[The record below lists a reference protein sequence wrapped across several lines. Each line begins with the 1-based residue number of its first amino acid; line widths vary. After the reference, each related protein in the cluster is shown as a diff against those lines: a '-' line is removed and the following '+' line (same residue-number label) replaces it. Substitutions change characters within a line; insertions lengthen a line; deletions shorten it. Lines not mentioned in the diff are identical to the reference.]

1 MRRLI
6 YKGLLSTTWPLR
18 GLQLFKRNFR
28 EESKIHIGKNMV
40 GTILD
45 IVELLLSAEI
55 YNRYPEL
62 DVNDLPTNIRKNYWS
77 TKDRTVR
84 RPMLVSFP
92 RIEKLYEIRD
102 VEKAVKN
109 LPFVKADRSTAEI
122 RLSAFELGAE
132 WFEKQEKGAEKIES
146 NPVLAYYFGKIKK
159 REAAS
164 YEEAKARTRP
174 KEVDREW
181 VESLIAEIEKEEKG
195 QDMLKLVS
203 ILAPEDVKQ
212 KVKDLVLTP
221 EQENEVEKI
230 MKAIQHREYLKEIGL
245 HDIGKL
251 LFVGPPGTGKTS
263 VARALSEQLSIPFV
277 EVKLSMI
284 TDQYLG
290 ETAKNIDRVFLLAKK
305 LNPCILFIDELDFV
319 AKARTSDENAAIKR
333 AVNTLLKAID
343 EISLVEDGVLLIAA
357 TNHPRMLDSAAWRR
371 FDEIVHFP
379 LPDVGMRKSILDLVT
394 KSIEGELDTK
404 EIAEMTEG
412 YAGSDL
418 RMVIREAVL
427 SALLE
432 ERKVLTQTDLLKAVQ
447 AFDER
452 AEFRTEDYG
461 NGSSD

>member
-1 MRRLI
+1 M
-6 YKGLLSTTWPLR
+6 
-18 GLQLFKRNFR
+18 
-28 EESKIHIGKNMV
+28 
-40 GTILD
+40 ILD
-45 IVELLLSAEI
+45 IVELLLTAEI

-62 DVNDLPTNIRKNYWS
+62 DVNDLPKNIRKSYWS
-77 TKDRTVR
+77 SVEKTV
-84 RPMLVSFP
+84 PKPIIASFV
-92 RIEKLYEIRD
+92 RIEKLYGVKDI
-102 VEKAVKN
+102 EKTVRN
-109 LPFVKADRSTAEI
+109 IPFINIDRSHFEL
-122 RLSAFELGAE
+122 RLSAFDLAAE
-132 WFEKQEKGAEKIES
+132 WFEKQEGSQEKIEN
-146 NPVLAYYFGKIKK
+146 NPVLAYYFGEIRKV
-159 REAAS
+159 EAAD
-164 YEEAKARTRP
+164 YAAAKAKIRP

-181 VESLIAEIEKEEKG
+181 IESLIAEIRKEDKSEE
-195 QDMLKLVS
+195 MLKLVV
-203 ILAPEDVKQ
+203 IIAPEDVKQ
-212 KVKDLVLTP
+212 KVRDLVLTE
-221 EQENEVEKI
+221 EQKDEIEKI
-230 MKAIQHREYLKEIGL
+230 MKAIQHREYLWEIGL

-343 EISLVEDGVLLIAA
+343 EISLVEHGVLLIAA

-379 LPDVGMRKSILDLVT
+379 LPDLDMRKNILDIVT
-394 KSIEGELDTK
+394 RHIEGDLDTA
-404 EIAEMTEG
+404 EIAALTEG
-412 YAGSDL
+412 YSGSDL

-432 ERKVLTQTDLLKAVQ
+432 ERKVLTQKDLLDAVNS
-447 AFDER
+447 FDER
-452 AEFRTEDYG
+452 ADLKSDEYAG
-461 NGSSD
+461 KKSS

>member
-1 MRRLI
+1 M
-6 YKGLLSTTWPLR
+6 S
-18 GLQLFKRNFR
+18 
-28 EESKIHIGKNMV
+28 

-45 IVELLLSAEI
+45 IVELLLTAEI
-55 YNRYPEL
+55 YNRYSEL
-62 DVNDLPTNIRKNYWS
+62 DVNDLPKHIRKNYWS
-77 TKDRTVR
+77 SKEKTV
-84 RPMLVSFP
+84 PKPVTATFI
-92 RIEKLYEIRD
+92 RIEKLYGVKDI
-102 VEKAVKN
+102 EKIVRN
-109 LPFVKADRSTAEI
+109 VPFINIDKSRFEL
-122 RLSAFELGAE
+122 RLSAFDLAAE
-132 WFEKQEKGAEKIES
+132 WFEKQEGSQERIGN
-146 NPVLAYYFGKIKK
+146 NPVLAYYFGEIRKD
-159 REAAS
+159 EAAN
-164 YEEAKARTRP
+164 YALAKAKIRP

-181 VESLIAEIEKEEKG
+181 IESLVAEIRKEDKSE
-195 QDMLKLVS
+195 DMLKLVV
-203 ILAPEDVKQ
+203 IIAPEDVKQ
-212 KVKDLVLTP
+212 KVRDLVLTE

-230 MKAIQHREYLKEIGL
+230 MKAIEHREYLRDIGL

-277 EVKLSMI
+277 EVKLSMV

-343 EISLVEDGVLLIAA
+343 EISLIEHGVLLIAA

-379 LPDVGMRKSILDLVT
+379 LPDLEMRKNILDIVT
-394 KSIEGELDTK
+394 RHIEGDFDTG
-404 EIAEMTEG
+404 EIATLTEG
-412 YAGSDL
+412 YSGSDL

-432 ERKVLTQTDLLKAVQ
+432 ERKVLTQQDLLEAVNS
-447 AFDER
+447 FDER
-452 AEFRTEDYG
+452 ASFKSEEYERKK
-461 NGSSD
+461 

>member
-1 MRRLI
+1 MS
-6 YKGLLSTTWPLR
+6 G
-18 GLQLFKRNFR
+18 
-28 EESKIHIGKNMV
+28 V
-40 GTILD
+40 ILD
-45 IVELLLSAEI
+45 IVELLLTAEI

-62 DVNDLPTNIRKNYWS
+62 DVNDLPKNIRKSYWS
-77 TKDRTVR
+77 SVEKTV
-84 RPMLVSFP
+84 PKPIIASFV
-92 RIEKLYEIRD
+92 RIEKLYEVKDI
-102 VEKAVKN
+102 EKTVRN
-109 LPFVKADRSTAEI
+109 IPFINIDRSHFEL
-122 RLSAFELGAE
+122 RLSAFELAAE
-132 WFEKQEKGAEKIES
+132 WFEKQEGSQEKIEN
-146 NPVLAYYFGKIKK
+146 NPVLAYYFGEIRKV
-159 REAAS
+159 EAAN
-164 YEEAKARTRP
+164 YAAAKAKIRP

-181 VESLIAEIEKEEKG
+181 IESLIAEIRKEDKSEE
-195 QDMLKLVS
+195 MLKLVV
-203 ILAPEDVKQ
+203 IIAPEDVKQ
-212 KVKDLVLTP
+212 KVKDLVLTA
-221 EQENEVEKI
+221 EQKDEIEKI
-230 MKAIQHREYLKEIGL
+230 MKAIQHREYLREIGL

-343 EISLVEDGVLLIAA
+343 EISLVEHGVLLIAA

-379 LPDVGMRKSILDLVT
+379 LPDLDMRKNILDIVT
-394 KSIEGELDTK
+394 KHIEGDLDTA
-404 EIAEMTEG
+404 EIAALTEG
-412 YAGSDL
+412 YSGSDL

-432 ERKVLTQTDLLKAVQ
+432 ERKVLTQKDLLEAVNS
-447 AFDER
+447 FDQR
-452 AEFRTEDYG
+452 ADLKSDEYVG
-461 NGSSD
+461 KKSS

>member
-1 MRRLI
+1 MQ
-6 YKGLLSTTWPLR
+6 WV
-18 GLQLFKRNFR
+18 
-28 EESKIHIGKNMV
+28 KNMS
-40 GTILD
+40 GMILD
-45 IVELLLSAEI
+45 IVELLLTAEI

-62 DVNDLPTNIRKNYWS
+62 DVNDLPKNIRKSYWS
-77 TKDRTVR
+77 SVEKTV
-84 RPMLVSFP
+84 PKPIIASFV
-92 RIEKLYEIRD
+92 RIEKLYGVKDI
-102 VEKAVKN
+102 EKTVRN
-109 LPFVKADRSTAEI
+109 IPFINIDRSHFEL
-122 RLSAFELGAE
+122 RLSAFDLAAE
-132 WFEKQEKGAEKIES
+132 WFEKQEGSQEKIEN
-146 NPVLAYYFGKIKK
+146 NPVLAYYFGEIRKV
-159 REAAS
+159 EAAD
-164 YEEAKARTRP
+164 YAAAKAKIRP

-181 VESLIAEIEKEEKG
+181 IESLIAEIRKEDKSEE
-195 QDMLKLVS
+195 MLKLVV
-203 ILAPEDVKQ
+203 IIAPEDVKQ
-212 KVKDLVLTP
+212 KVRDLVLTE
-221 EQENEVEKI
+221 EQKDEIEKI
-230 MKAIQHREYLKEIGL
+230 MKAIQHREYLREIGL

-343 EISLVEDGVLLIAA
+343 EISLVEHGVLLIAA

-379 LPDVGMRKSILDLVT
+379 LPDLDMRKNILDIVT
-394 KSIEGELDTK
+394 RHIEGDLDTA
-404 EIAEMTEG
+404 EIAALTEG
-412 YAGSDL
+412 YSGSDL

-432 ERKVLTQTDLLKAVQ
+432 ERKVLTQKDLLDAVNS
-447 AFDER
+447 FDER
-452 AEFRTEDYG
+452 ADLKSDEYAG
-461 NGSSD
+461 KKSS

>member
-1 MRRLI
+1 MSGI
-6 YKGLLSTTWPLR
+6 
-18 GLQLFKRNFR
+18 
-28 EESKIHIGKNMV
+28 
-40 GTILD
+40 ILD
-45 IVELLLSAEI
+45 IVELLLTAEI

-62 DVNDLPTNIRKNYWS
+62 DVNDLPKNIRKSYWS
-77 TKDRTVR
+77 STEKTV
-84 RPMLVSFP
+84 PKPIIASFV
-92 RIEKLYEIRD
+92 RLEKLYGVKDI
-102 VEKAVKN
+102 EKSVRN
-109 LPFVKADRSTAEI
+109 VPFISIDRAHFEL
-122 RLSAFELGAE
+122 RLSAFELAAE
-132 WFEKQEKGAEKIES
+132 WFEKQEGSQERIEN
-146 NPVLAYYFGKIKK
+146 NPVLAYYFGEIRKV
-159 REAAS
+159 EAAN
-164 YEEAKARTRP
+164 YAAAKAKIRP

-181 VESLIAEIEKEEKG
+181 IESLIAEIRKEDKSEE
-195 QDMLKLVS
+195 MLKLVV
-203 ILAPEDVKQ
+203 IIAPEDVKQ
-212 KVKDLVLTP
+212 KVRDLVLTE
-221 EQENEVEKI
+221 EQKDEIEKI
-230 MKAIQHREYLKEIGL
+230 MKAIQHREYLREIGL

-343 EISLVEDGVLLIAA
+343 EISLVEHGVLLIAA

-379 LPDVGMRKSILDLVT
+379 LPDLEMRKNILDIVT
-394 KSIEGELDTK
+394 RHIEGNLDTK
-404 EIAEMTEG
+404 EIAELTEG
-412 YAGSDL
+412 YSGSDL

-432 ERKVLTQTDLLKAVQ
+432 ERKVLTQEDLLEAVKS
-447 AFDER
+447 FDER
-452 AEFRTEDYG
+452 ADLKSDEYKG
-461 NGSSD
+461 KKSS

>member
-1 MRRLI
+1 MSGI
-6 YKGLLSTTWPLR
+6 
-18 GLQLFKRNFR
+18 
-28 EESKIHIGKNMV
+28 
-40 GTILD
+40 ILD
-45 IVELLLSAEI
+45 IVELLLTAEI

-62 DVNDLPTNIRKNYWS
+62 DVNDLPKNIRKNYWNS
-77 TKDRTVR
+77 TEKTV
-84 RPMLVSFP
+84 PKPIIASFV
-92 RIEKLYEIRD
+92 RVEKLYGIKD
-102 VEKAVKN
+102 IEKSVRN
-109 LPFVKADRSTAEI
+109 IPFITIDRSHFEL
-122 RLSAFELGAE
+122 RLSAFELAAE
-132 WFEKQEKGAEKIES
+132 WLEKQEGAQERIEN
-146 NPVLAYYFGKIKK
+146 NPVLAYYLGEIRKGETSNY
-159 REAAS
+159 EAAK
-164 YEEAKARTRP
+164 AKIRP

-181 VESLIAEIEKEEKG
+181 IESLIAEIRKEDKG
-195 QDMLKLVS
+195 EDMLKLVV
-203 ILAPEDVKQ
+203 IIAPEDVKQ
-212 KVKDLVLTP
+212 KVKDLVLTR
-221 EQENEVEKI
+221 EQEEEIEKI
-230 MKAIQHREYLKEIGL
+230 MKAIKHREYLREIGL

-343 EISLVEDGVLLIAA
+343 EISLVEHGVLLIAA

-379 LPDVGMRKSILDLVT
+379 LPDLEMRKNILDIVT
-394 KSIEGELDTK
+394 RHIKGDFDTK
-404 EIAEMTEG
+404 DIASLTED
-412 YAGSDL
+412 YSGSDL

-432 ERKVLTQTDLLKAVQ
+432 ERKVLTQQDLLEAVTS
-447 AFDER
+447 FNER
-452 AEFRTEDYG
+452 AYLKADDYKG
-461 NGSSD
+461 KNSS

>member
-1 MRRLI
+1 MS
-6 YKGLLSTTWPLR
+6 G
-18 GLQLFKRNFR
+18 
-28 EESKIHIGKNMV
+28 V
-40 GTILD
+40 ILD
-45 IVELLLSAEI
+45 IVELLLTAEI

-62 DVNDLPTNIRKNYWS
+62 DVNDLPKNIRKSYWS
-77 TKDRTVR
+77 SVEKTV
-84 RPMLVSFP
+84 PKPIIASFV
-92 RIEKLYEIRD
+92 RIEKLYGVSDI
-102 VEKAVKN
+102 EKTVRN
-109 LPFVKADRSTAEI
+109 IPFINIDRSHFEL
-122 RLSAFELGAE
+122 RLSAFELAAE
-132 WFEKQEKGAEKIES
+132 WFEKQEGSQEKIEN
-146 NPVLAYYFGKIKK
+146 NPVLAYYFGEIRKV
-159 REAAS
+159 EAAN
-164 YEEAKARTRP
+164 YAAAKAKIRP

-181 VESLIAEIEKEEKG
+181 IESLIAEIRKEDKSEE
-195 QDMLKLVS
+195 MLKLVV
-203 ILAPEDVKQ
+203 IIAPEDVKQ
-212 KVKDLVLTP
+212 KVKDLVLTA
-221 EQENEVEKI
+221 EQQDEIEKI
-230 MKAIQHREYLKEIGL
+230 MKAIQHREYLREIGL

-343 EISLVEDGVLLIAA
+343 EISLVEHGVLLIAA

-379 LPDVGMRKSILDLVT
+379 LPDFDMRKNILDIVT
-394 KSIEGELDTK
+394 RHIEGDLDTA
-404 EIAEMTEG
+404 EIAALTEG
-412 YAGSDL
+412 YSGSDL

-432 ERKVLTQTDLLKAVQ
+432 ERKVLTQKDLLEAVNS
-447 AFDER
+447 FDQR
-452 AEFRTEDYG
+452 ADLKSDEYAG
-461 NGSSD
+461 KKSS

>member
-1 MRRLI
+1 MS
-6 YKGLLSTTWPLR
+6 G
-18 GLQLFKRNFR
+18 
-28 EESKIHIGKNMV
+28 V
-40 GTILD
+40 ILD
-45 IVELLLSAEI
+45 IVELLLTAEI

-62 DVNDLPTNIRKNYWS
+62 DVNDLPKNIRKSYWS
-77 TKDRTVR
+77 SVEKTV
-84 RPMLVSFP
+84 PKPIIASFV
-92 RIEKLYEIRD
+92 RIEKLYGVSDI
-102 VEKAVKN
+102 EKTVRN
-109 LPFVKADRSTAEI
+109 IPFINIDRSHFEL
-122 RLSAFELGAE
+122 RLSAFELAAE
-132 WFEKQEKGAEKIES
+132 WFEKQEGSQEKIEN
-146 NPVLAYYFGKIKK
+146 NPVLAYYFGEIRKV
-159 REAAS
+159 EAAN
-164 YEEAKARTRP
+164 YAAAKAKIRP

-181 VESLIAEIEKEEKG
+181 IESLIAEIRKEDKSEE
-195 QDMLKLVS
+195 MLKLVV
-203 ILAPEDVKQ
+203 IIAPEDVKQ
-212 KVKDLVLTP
+212 KVKDLVLTA
-221 EQENEVEKI
+221 EQQDEIEKI
-230 MKAIQHREYLKEIGL
+230 MKAIQHREYLREIGL

-343 EISLVEDGVLLIAA
+343 EISLVEHGVLLIAA

-379 LPDVGMRKSILDLVT
+379 LPDFDMRKNILDIVT
-394 KSIEGELDTK
+394 RHIEGDFDTA
-404 EIAEMTEG
+404 EIAALTEG
-412 YAGSDL
+412 YSGSDL

-432 ERKVLTQTDLLKAVQ
+432 ERKVLTQKDLLEAVNS
-447 AFDER
+447 FDQR
-452 AEFRTEDYG
+452 ADLKSDEYAG
-461 NGSSD
+461 KKSS